1 VRTICQ
7 NIADGAQPRNLRYV
21 KRLTPITAT
30 DKATPQGLETVAK
43 QVLGPHFHGTDQAGK
58 KVCVISCCQ
67 MMQPRCT
74 KIFVNARCTKFAI
87 RTSIRNNKVFQRD
100 ELINTIAA
108 AVGPGHKVDLKGYDL
123 LILVEIYKVR
133 YHTWRARFTCVRNK
147 TLAATHTQQNVLGM
161 SVVGPEFEKL
171 KRFNIEELRQP
182 VSSAE
187 SEVPDKPEISGEK
200 KVDV

>member
-1 VRTICQ
+1 MHGLCQ
-7 NIADGAQPRNLRYV
+7 GIANGAQPKNLRYV

-67 MMQPRCT
+67 MMQTCCA
-74 KIFVNARCTKFAI
+74 KILANARWTKFAI
-87 RTSIRNNKVFQRD
+87 RTSIRNNKVFQRND
-100 ELINTIAA
+100 LIDTIAA

-133 YHTWRARFTCVRNK
+133 YHTWSTRFTCVR
-147 TLAATHTQQNVLGM
+147 
-161 SVVGPEFEKL
+161 
-171 KRFNIEELRQP
+171 KR
-182 VSSAE
+182 S
-187 SEVPDKPEISGEK
+187 
-200 KVDV
+200 